1 MPRRNATLPCPP
13 WHPGA
18 HTTAAPEGRPVNPQ
32 DLRTRPARVGE
43 NLVVLGDLA
52 VPLNGD
58 KLQVESS
65 GSMFG
70 AVEPDPAAPLPER
83 AGAGAGA
90 GAGAQALLE
99 DEPAHKVSEMLD
111 EHVVVRPVRFREV
124 SRNP

>member
-1 MPRRNATLPCPP
+1 M
-13 WHPGA
+13 
-18 HTTAAPEGRPVNPQ
+18 NPQ
-32 DLRTRPARVGE
+32 DLRTRAACVGE

-65 GSMFG
+65 GSTFG
-70 AVEPDPAAPLPER
+70 ADEPDPAAPLPER
-83 AGAGAGA
+83 ANAGAGTGTGA

-99 DEPAHKVSEMLD
+99 DEPAHKVSEILD
-111 EHVVVRPVRFREV
+111 EPVVVRPVRYREV